1 MWKFINDLFDE
12 NAKTLKKYR
21 QIVEKINGLEEQM
34 RALSDE
40 KLAAQTSKFKAVITK
55 NRKDGISDEVTLEQL
70 LPEAFATVR
79 EVSRRVLGLRHFDV
93 QLIAGIG
100 LHHGKITEQ
109 KTGEGKTLTVTCPL
123 YLNALLGKGVHLV
136 TVNDYLAEVGAGWM
150 GQIYHFLG
158 LKTAVIIH
166 DEAKMY
172 DPEAQNPDRGDERLE
187 HFQTISRQ
195 QAYLC
200 DIVYGTNNEFGF
212 DYLRD
217 NMVPTLSRMVQRLD
231 TPHFFAIV
239 DEADSILIDE
249 ARTPL
254 IISAPDSEP
263 TDKYGYY
270 AQMVTTLERDTDY
283 KLDEK
288 AKTATL
294 TDLGVKR
301 IEQKLGVKNLYE
313 ENFDTI
319 HYLENALRAAALYHR
334 DKEYIVR
341 DGQVIIV
348 DEHTGRLMYGRRYG
362 EGLHQAIEAK
372 EHVKVQQESRTLA
385 TISLQNYFRLY
396 DKLAGMTGTAGTE
409 AEEFRK
415 IYGMDVLIVPTNKPM
430 RRIDMT
436 DLVYK
441 TAAAKYSAL
450 VKEVEEIHATGRP
463 ILIGTRSIDHNQIV
477 SRLLT
482 KKNIPHEVLNAKNNE
497 KEAFIIAKAGE
508 KGAITVATNIAG
520 RGVDI
525 VLGGSQPELKDFRIK
540 PGEYDNAKYEAALA
554 DWKKLNQEVVELGG
568 LAILGT
574 ERHESR
580 RIDNQLRGRSGRQ
593 GDPGT
598 SRFYVALEDEIM
610 RIFGG
615 EQIAKLME
623 MLKIPESQPIEANMV
638 NKSIEQ
644 AQTKVE
650 GFFFDQRQRLV
661 EYDDVMNKQR
671 EIIYKKRRKYLELST
686 RDLAETPENEAKLT
700 RATLTDE
707 ILGYL
712 DEYIAT
718 SVAAA
723 FAVDDWEEV
732 KNQLIRALV
741 QIIPFDPPSQK
752 NIWEQLDRW
761 GRDQEKITSG
771 LQMLVRKT
779 YEVRQQALGP
789 EVANEIEKQIL
800 LSTIDELWMNHLDAI
815 DDLRQGIWM
824 RGDKNTVLAEY
835 RKEAFALFEKLMA
848 TIKQTVI
855 ERIFRVRAPRLR
867 RQDGGAG
874 GAPAARA
881 PQPEKAD
888 DQTDSEDISEEKA
901 AESEKSKDLTDNLTL
916 DESKMTSKVPGATMP
931 ETLDEALEQ
940 FGGLEGVEAALEK
953 MEGPDSEALKK
964 LRNDPLVANLRT
976 TSSKPSDNSAGSLAA
991 ALRRQQ
997 ANKSGQSGKSSSKSV
1012 SEQTLQEKFAH
1023 CGRNDPCPCGSGKK
1037 FKKCHGAPQNAN

>member
-1 MWKFINDLFDE
+1 MWKFITKFFDE
-12 NAKTLKKYR
+12 NGRTLKKYQAIVD
-21 QIVEKINGLEEQM
+21 QINAFEPTIQ
-34 RALSDE
+34 ALSDD
-40 KLAAQTSKFKAVITK
+40 KLAAQTTKFKALITK
-55 NRKDGISDEVTLEQL
+55 NRQNGWTDEQITDQI

-79 EVSRRVLGLRHFDV
+79 EVSRRVLGMRHFDV

-100 LHHGKITEQ
+100 LHHGMITEQ

-172 DPEAQNPDRGDERLE
+172 DPDIQNADRGDERLE
-187 HFQTISRQ
+187 HFRPITRQ

-200 DIVYGTNNEFGF
+200 DILYGTNNEFGF

-217 NMVPTLSRMVQRLD
+217 NMVPELPRMVQRQD

-254 IISAPDSEP
+254 IISAPASEP
-263 TDKYGYY
+263 TDKYTHY
-270 AQMVTTLERDTDY
+270 ARMVTTLVKDTDY

-301 IEQKLGVKNLYE
+301 IEQKLGINNLYE
-313 ENFDTI
+313 EDFDTI
-319 HYLENALRAAALYHR
+319 HYIENALRAAALYQR

-372 EHVKVQQESRTLA
+372 EGVKIQQESRTLA
-385 TISLQNYFRLY
+385 TISLQNYFRMY

-415 IYGMDVLIVPTNKPM
+415 IYHMDVLIVPTNMPM
-430 RRIDMT
+430 QRQDMT

-463 ILIGTRSIDHNQIV
+463 ILIGTRSIDHNQII
-477 SRLLT
+477 SRLLH
-482 KKNIPHEVLNAKNNE
+482 KKGIPHEVLNAKNNE

-508 KGAITVATNIAG
+508 KNAITVATNIAG

-525 VLGGSQPELKDFRIK
+525 VLGGATPELKDFRQK
-540 PGEYDNAKYEAALA
+540 QGEYDEEKFNQAKAE
-554 DWKKLNQEVVELGG
+554 WEKRNQEVKALGG

-580 RIDNQLRGRSGRQ
+580 RIDNQLRGRAGRQ

-623 MLKIPESQPIEANMV
+623 MLKIPESQPIEAGMV

-644 AQTKVE
+644 AQTRVE
-650 GFFFDQRQRLV
+650 GYFFDQRQRLV
-661 EYDDVMNKQR
+661 EFDDVMNKQR
-671 EIIYKKRRKYLELST
+671 EIIYKKRRRYLELSA
-686 RDLAETPENEAKLT
+686 RDRAETSENEAATT
-700 RATLTDE
+700 RQTLTDE

-712 DEYIAT
+712 DDFIST
-718 SVAAA
+718 SVTAA
-723 FAVDDWEEV
+723 FAAESWEDT
-732 KNQLIRALV
+732 KDQLMRALIK
-741 QIIPFDPPSQK
+741 IIPFDPPSQK
-752 NIWEQLDRW
+752 NIRDQFERW
-761 GRDQEKITSG
+761 GQNPDVITRE

-779 YEVRQQALGP
+779 YEARQQGLGV
-789 EVANEIEKQIL
+789 EVTNQIEKDL
-800 LSTIDELWMNHLDAI
+800 LLGTIDELWMDHLDAI

-824 RGDKNTVLAEY
+824 RGDKNTVLSEY
-835 RKEAFALFEKLMA
+835 RKEAFNLFDQLMA

-855 ERIFRVRAPRLR
+855 ERIFRIRV
-867 RQDGGAG
+867 Q
-874 GAPAARA
+874 ARPKQA
-881 PQPEKAD
+881 MP
-888 DQTDSEDISEEKA
+888 SS
-901 AESEKSKDLTDNLTL
+901 L
-916 DESKMTSKVPGATMP
+916 ATAIEQGP
-931 ETLDEALEQ
+931 TPEALVQ
-940 FGGLEGVEAALEK
+940 ALSQSQDPQVK
-953 MEGPDSEALKK
+953 QALQE
-964 LRNDPLVANLRT
+964 LGETDLANDPLVKRFTQAPP
-976 TSSKPSDNSAGSLAA
+976 PSDHSSNSLAA
-991 ALRRQQ
+991 ALRQQQ
-997 ANKSGQSGKSSSKSV
+997 AHHSDSPTTPTTTQKDIYAGV
-1012 SEQTLQEKFAH
+1012 
-1023 CGRNDPCPCGSGKK
+1023 GRNDPCPCGSGKK
-1037 FKKCHGAPQNAN
+1037 FKKCHGRPGAN

>member
-1 MWKFINDLFDE
+1 MWKFISSLFDE
-12 NAKTLKKYR
+12 NAKTLKKYQSIVK
-21 QIVEKINGLEEQM
+21 QINNWEPKIKE
-34 RALSDE
+34 LSDE
-40 KLAAQTSKFKAVITK
+40 KLAAQTNKFKAIIKRELAAGKTE
-55 NRKDGISDEVTLEQL
+55 DEVLADI

-100 LHHGKITEQ
+100 LHHGQITEQ

-166 DEAKMY
+166 DQAKMY
-172 DPEAQNPDRGDERLE
+172 DPEIQNEDRGDERLE
-187 HFQTISRQ
+187 HFREISRQ

-217 NMVPTLSRMVQRLD
+217 NMVPELKRMVQRQD

-263 TDKYGYY
+263 TDKYKTF
-270 AQMVTTLERDTDY
+270 AQMVTTLVKDSDY
-283 KLDEK
+283 SLDEK
-288 AKTATL
+288 SKTATL

-313 ENFDTI
+313 EDFDTI
-319 HYLENALRAAALYHR
+319 HYIENALRASALYKR

-348 DEHTGRLMYGRRYG
+348 DEHTGRLMYGRRYSN
-362 EGLHQAIEAK
+362 GLHQAIEAK
-372 EHVKVQQESRTLA
+372 ENVKIQQESRTLA
-385 TISLQNYFRLY
+385 TISLQNYFRMY
-396 DKLAGMTGTAGTE
+396 HKLAGMTGTAGTE

-415 IYGMDVLIVPTNKPM
+415 IYHMEVLIVPTNVPVK
-430 RRIDMT
+430 REDMT

-450 VKEVEEIHATGRP
+450 VKEVEEIHALGRP

-477 SRLLT
+477 SRLLD
-482 KKNIPHEVLNAKNNE
+482 KKGIKHEVLNAKNNE

-525 VLGGSQPELKDFRIK
+525 VLGGSKPELKDFRIK
-540 PGEYDNAKYEAALA
+540 QGEYDQEKYKAALEK
-554 DWKKLNQEVVELGG
+554 WSVLNQEVRELGG

-593 GDPGT
+593 GDPGS

-615 EQIAKLME
+615 EQIAKLMD
-623 MLKIPESQPIEANMV
+623 MLKIPESQPIDSAMV
-638 NKSIEQ
+638 GKSIEQ

-661 EYDDVMNKQR
+661 EFDDVMNKQR
-671 EIIYKKRRKYLELST
+671 EVIYKKRRKFLELSSQ
-686 RDLAETPENEAKLT
+686 DLAATANNEAQEA
-700 RATLTDE
+700 RQTLSQE

-712 DEYIAT
+712 DENIAT
-718 SVAAA
+718 GVAAA
-723 FAVDDWEEV
+723 FAAEDWEHS
-732 KNQLIRALV
+732 KDQLIKTIIRL
-741 QIIPFDPPSQK
+741 IPFDVQSQE
-752 NIWEQLDRW
+752 NIRQQLERWEQN
-761 GRDQEKITSG
+761 QELLTKE
-771 LQMLVRKT
+771 LQLLVRKT
-779 YEVRQQALGP
+779 YEARQQSLGV
-789 EVANEIEKQIL
+789 EISNEIEKHIML
-800 LSTIDELWMNHLDAI
+800 GAIDELWMNHLDAI
-815 DDLRQGIWM
+815 EDLRQGIWM

-848 TIKQTVI
+848 DIKQTVV
-855 ERIFRVRAPRLR
+855 ERIFRVRVNPEVLEQQRAKEAERLAKLAQENGVEENVDLSSKIASPPMNGNQGSPLPRRDGKNDNLSPEKELAADASPLLTDSQGKPLPRL
-867 RQDGGAG
+867 QMEKEKPMAMPKIDIAE
-874 GAPAARA
+874 AMKQI
-881 PQPEKAD
+881 PQEP
-888 DQTDSEDISEEKA
+888 TP
-901 AESEKSKDLTDNLTL
+901 KSDH
-916 DESKMTSKVPGATMP
+916 
-931 ETLDEALEQ
+931 
-940 FGGLEGVEAALEK
+940 
-953 MEGPDSEALKK
+953 
-964 LRNDPLVANLRT
+964 
-976 TSSKPSDNSAGSLAA
+976 SASSLAEA
-991 ALRRQQ
+991 IRRQQ
-997 ANKSGQSGKSSSKSV
+997 ARKGGAMLKPVNKDIFKGV
-1012 SEQTLQEKFAH
+1012 
-1023 CGRNDPCPCGSGKK
+1023 GRNDPCPCGSGKK
-1037 FKKCHGAPQNAN
+1037 FKKCHGASH